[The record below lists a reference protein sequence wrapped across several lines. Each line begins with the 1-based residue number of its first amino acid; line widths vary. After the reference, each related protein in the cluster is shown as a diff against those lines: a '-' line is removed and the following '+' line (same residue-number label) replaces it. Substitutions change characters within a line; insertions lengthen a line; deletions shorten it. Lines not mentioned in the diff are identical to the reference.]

1 MRFSDQ
7 MQAVNY
13 QAERFYGASENSLG
27 FCCEDRKLQ
36 GCNLRSQEQFCLKN
50 KIQDCFLKHHSYL
63 RYYKQERL

>member
-36 GCNLRSQEQFCLKN
+36 GCNLRSQERFRLKN
-50 KIQDCFLKHHSYL
+50 KIQDYFLKQNRIL
-63 RYYKQERL
+63 F